1 MKENK
6 INPVAGC
13 LPMIIQIPVFFGF
26 YRMLQAAI
34 ELRGASFLWAHD
46 LSSPDTIA
54 TIAGFP
60 INPFPLLMGATMLW
74 QAQLTPASPGM
85 DAGQQRIMKYMP
97 LMMMV
102 FLYNFSAGLTI
113 YWTVQN
119 ILSIAQMKL
128 TRDKPLT
135 TPAHPAARPS
145 KKS

>member
-1 MKENK
+1 
-6 INPVAGC
+6 
-13 LPMIIQIPVFFGF
+13 
-26 YRMLQAAI
+26 
-34 ELRGASFLWAHD
+34 
-46 LSSPDTIA
+46 
-54 TIAGFP
+54 
-60 INPFPLLMGATMLW
+60 
-74 QAQLTPASPGM
+74 M

-128 TRDKPLT
+128 TRDKSVT

-145 KKS
+145 KKP